1 MPALNRSQGTNILY
15 IRIVIMPKIP
25 SYHYVTHRDTEE
37 QAYRIN
43 EGKFSGVVWLYANV
57 KFPIYND
64 LGEVVSPED
73 ADKIPLTFDI
83 DVLYN
88 PTDEDLTDGEFQN
101 TVGDILMNIIDE
113 SLEHDQVEFRTDD
126 SI

>member
-1 MPALNRSQGTNILY
+1 
-15 IRIVIMPKIP
+15 MPKIP

-43 EGKFSGVVWLYANV
+43 EGKFSGIVWLYENV

-64 LGEVVSPED
+64 LGEMVSPED

-88 PTDEDLTDGEFQN
+88 PTDKDLTDEEWEYYDSQAKGFEKDF
-101 TVGDILMNIIDE
+101 TWA
-113 SLEHDQVEFRTDD
+113 TDNKANVNLGNLKD
-126 SI
+126 SIR